1 MRVLVTGGAGFI
13 GSHIVDLLLADG
25 HTVLVAD
32 DLSTGKAENL
42 PAAAELVQVDI
53 GSPEFLEVAQSFNP
67 QLITHAAAQPS
78 VVVSMARP
86 VDDARTNILGGLNVA
101 RAAIQCGAR
110 DFIYITTGGALY
122 GQPVYTPSDEEH
134 PIRPLSPYG
143 LSKWTLECYL
153 KIVLPASIRLK
164 VLRLANIYGPRQD
177 PFGEAGVI
185 AIFAARM
192 LRNESVLIYGDG
204 EQTRD
209 FVYVGDV
216 ARAHQLALA
225 ATEPLTVNVST
236 EHPLSVNELFRLMA
250 AATGYAKPAVHEP
263 ERPGEIKHVV
273 LANGQARAVLGWSP
287 AMPMADGLG
296 ATIDALR

>member
-13 GSHIVDLLLADG
+13 GSHIVDRLLGDN
-25 HTVLVAD
+25 HTVLVVD

-42 PAAAELVQVDI
+42 APGPELVQIDI
-53 GSPEFLEVAQSFNP
+53 GSAEFLEVARSFQP
-67 QLITHAAAQPS
+67 QVISHCAAQPS

-86 VDDARTNILGGLNVA
+86 VDDARVNVLGGLNVM
-101 RAAIQCGAR
+101 RAASECGVR

-122 GQPVYTPSDEEH
+122 GQPVYTPSDEDH

-153 KIVLPASIRLK
+153 KILLPAAIRLK
-164 VLRLANIYGPRQD
+164 VLRLSNIYGPRQD
-177 PFGEAGVI
+177 PYGEAGVV
-185 AIFAARM
+185 AIFGARM
-192 LRNESVLIYGDG
+192 IRSEPVVIYGDG

-216 ARAHQLALA
+216 AAAHALALRA
-225 ATEPLTVNVST
+225 GEPFTVNVSSQT
-236 EHPLSVNELFRLMA
+236 PLSVNELFRLMA
-250 AATGYAKPAVHEP
+250 AETGYARPAVYEA
-263 ERPGEIKHVV
+263 ERAGEIKHVI
-273 LANGQARAVLGWSP
+273 LANGQAQRKLGWAPSM
-287 AMPMADGLG
+287 AIADGLR